1 MTSPP
6 RPATSIRHYLNC
18 QLGQALSETD
28 LLPFA
33 TVQASFGKGEII
45 TGYGQTE
52 RYAYF
57 LNQGIVQVSLI
68 GTGEEKILDFFLAG
82 EFFCAYTSFLSQL
95 PTDVELLTLT
105 PCVVERISRQELL
118 AAYSTSL
125 LANQL
130 GRIVTEQLYL
140 RKVKREKD
148 FLNKSVEERYADLL
162 ARQPLLIQ
170 FLAVDKIARYLGIH
184 PNSLS
189 RIRRK
194 VHVPDVR

>member
-1 MTSPP
+1 MPS
-6 RPATSIRHYLNC
+6 PATSIRQYLSC
-18 QLGQALSETD
+18 HLGQAWDETD
-28 LLPFA
+28 VLPFA
-33 TVQASFGKGEII
+33 TVPVSFGKGKVI
-45 TGYGQTE
+45 TAYAQTE

-57 LNQGIVQVSLI
+57 LNQGIVQVTLV
-68 GTGEEKILDFFLAG
+68 GLGEEKILDFFLAG

-95 PTDVELLTLT
+95 PADVELLALT

-118 AAYSTSL
+118 AAYDTSL

-162 ARQPLLIQ
+162 KRQPLLIQ
-170 FLAVDKIARYLGIH
+170 QLAVDKIARYLGIH

-194 VHVPDVR
+194 AHVPVTR